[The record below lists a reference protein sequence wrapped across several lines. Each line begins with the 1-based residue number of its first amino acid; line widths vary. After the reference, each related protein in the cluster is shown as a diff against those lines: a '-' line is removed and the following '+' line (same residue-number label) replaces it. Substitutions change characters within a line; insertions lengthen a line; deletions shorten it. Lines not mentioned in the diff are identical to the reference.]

1 MFEGWGNFYFLL
13 GSASAS
19 LIGLIFVVTSL
30 ARGRDRSK
38 VERGQRLFMTPTV
51 FNFAAVLSLSAVAL
65 TPRLSPLAHQWTL
78 GLLGAYGLGY
88 SLVILIQ
95 GLALR
100 RQSQGGAPHWS
111 DAWCYGFVPPVIYL
125 AFEASV
131 LVSHLQHDLGC
142 DGVALSLL
150 ALLLIAVRNAWDLV
164 TWMAPMANAPDQPPS
179 DPMAG

>member
-19 LIGLIFVVTSL
+19 LIGLMFVVTTL
-30 ARGRDRSK
+30 TRGRERSK

-51 FNFAAVLSLSAVAL
+51 FNFAAVLTLSAVAL
-65 TPRLSPLAHQWTL
+65 TPKLSPHAHQAAL
-78 GLLGAYGLGY
+78 GAIGAYGLGY
-88 SLVILIQ
+88 AAVIVWQ
-95 GLALR
+95 GAAMQ
-100 RQSQGGAPHWS
+100 RQSNTMAHWS
-111 DAWCYGFVPPVIYL
+111 DLWCYGIIPLAIYL

-131 LVSHLQHDLGC
+131 LVAGLSHDYGC

-164 TWMAPMANAPDQPPS
+164 TWMAPMANAFVPPPD
-179 DPMAG
+179 